1 MARVD
6 NISAWNAKI
15 DRTLTVRR
23 VGRQGILYEYELP
36 YGANPMKYYEEA
48 INVKSIKGKNKR
60 PSTSKKHEGTVYQTG
75 MYQPIGDKRYFTYY
89 QINKMLDANAWNAYI
104 EDLIRR
110 KDEYMLKK
118 LKDAIIMGVL
128 NGEL

>member
-1 MARVD
+1 MARAD

-15 DRTLTVRR
+15 DRSLTVRR

-60 PSTSKKHEGTVYQTG
+60 PSTSKKHEGVVYQTG

-89 QINKMLDANAWNAYI
+89 QIHKMLDANAWNAYI
-104 EDLIRR
+104 EDLMRR